1 MNTNFI
7 FPLICT
13 IITVFYGYVFL
24 LDLKK
29 SRKSL
34 EKFQKILQ
42 ENQYKIYGLEKYLKD
57 EGSQVVQLEFAEF
70 IKMQSSVTELLVNLD
85 ADERKEILSHL
96 NQSNLKGQ
104 AGYLSK
110 LFQLSGFNKV
120 LRVV

>member
-85 ADERKEILSHL
+85 VDERKEILSHL

>member
-34 EKFQKILQ
+34 EKFKKILQ

>member
-104 AGYLSK
+104 VGYLSK